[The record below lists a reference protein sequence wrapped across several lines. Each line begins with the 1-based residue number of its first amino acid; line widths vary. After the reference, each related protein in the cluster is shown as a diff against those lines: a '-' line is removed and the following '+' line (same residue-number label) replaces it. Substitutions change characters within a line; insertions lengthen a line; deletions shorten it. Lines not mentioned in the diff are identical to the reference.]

1 MDGRAIF
8 QYAHALSVMSE
19 SIRKIQEEGKTIMK
33 LLSIAIPSYN
43 SESYMRHAIETLLPG
58 GDEVEILVVNDGSKD
73 GTAAIA
79 DEYEKKYPGIVRAL
93 HKENGGH
100 GDAVMTGLKAATG
113 LYFKVVDSDDWVD
126 ADAYRQ
132 ILDALRARTAPG
144 QQVDLCISNY
154 VYEKV
159 GAAHKHVV
167 RYTNALPVGKD
178 FTWDEVGTFHIGQY
192 ILMHSAIYRRQML
205 IDCGLSLPKH
215 TFYVDNLYVYIPMQ
229 YVEKM
234 IYLDV
239 DFYRYFIGRD
249 DQSVQEQVMIKRI
262 DQQLRVNDLMFS
274 QVDLTKVNHPKKRAY
289 MRNYLEIVTGVS
301 MTLLC
306 ISATPEHLEKKKRL
320 WKDAKE
326 KYPHNYQFLRGRLIW
341 VASKLPGAPGR
352 AIVKFCYKVSQKI
365 FGFN

>member
-1 MDGRAIF
+1 
-8 QYAHALSVMSE
+8 
-19 SIRKIQEEGKTIMK
+19 MK

-79 DEYEKKYPGIVRAL
+79 DEYERRYPGVVRAL

-100 GDAVMTGLKAATG
+100 GDAVMTGLRAATG

-126 ADAYRQ
+126 ADAYKK
-132 ILDALRARTAPG
+132 ILDVLRARTEPDK
-144 QQVDLCISNY
+144 QVDLCISNY
-154 VYEKV
+154 VYEKAGV
-159 GAAHKHVV
+159 QHKHVV
-167 RYTNALPVGKD
+167 RFTNALPTNRD
-178 FTWDEVGTFHIGQY
+178 FTWDEVGSFRIGQY

-205 IDCGLSLPKH
+205 LDCKLSLPKH

-229 YVEKM
+229 HVRRM

-249 DQSVQEQVMIKRI
+249 DQSVQEQVMIRRM

-274 QVDLTKVNHPKKRAY
+274 QVDLSKVDHPRKRAY
-289 MRNYLEIVTGVS
+289 MRNYLEIITCVS
-301 MTLLC
+301 NTMLIL
-306 ISATPEHLEKKKRL
+306 SGTPEHLAARKAL
-320 WKDAKE
+320 WQTAKE
-326 KYPHNYQFLRGRLIW
+326 KYPHNYALLKGRL
-341 VASKLPGAPGR
+341 VTTVCQLPGAAGR
-352 AIVKFCYKVSQKI
+352 QLIKVFYRISQKV

>member
-1 MDGRAIF
+1 
-8 QYAHALSVMSE
+8 
-19 SIRKIQEEGKTIMK
+19 MK

-43 SESYMRHAIETLLPG
+43 SEAYMRHAIETLLPG

-79 DEYEKKYPGIVRAL
+79 DEYEAKYPGIVRAL

-100 GDAVMTGLKAATG
+100 GDAVMTGLKNATG

-126 ADAYRQ
+126 GEAYGK
-132 ILDALRARTAPG
+132 ILDTLRAHSAQG
-144 QQVDLCISNY
+144 EQVDMCISNY

-167 RYTNALPVGKD
+167 RYANALPVGKV
-178 FTWDEVGTFHIGQY
+178 FTWDEVGTFGIGQY
-192 ILMHSAIYRRQML
+192 MLMHSVIYRRQML

-215 TFYVDNLYVYIPMQ
+215 TFYVDSLYVYIPMQ
-229 YVEKM
+229 FVKKM

-249 DQSVQEQVMIKRI
+249 DQSVQEKVMIKRM

-274 QVDLTKVNHPKKRAY
+274 EVDLSKVDHPRKRAY
-289 MRNYLEIVTGVS
+289 MRNYLEIITGVS
-301 MTLLC
+301 SVMCVL
-306 ISATPEHLEKKKRL
+306 SGTPEHLAAKAKL
-320 WKDAKE
+320 WQDAKG
-326 KYPHNYQFLRGRLIW
+326 KYAHNYAFLRGRLITM
-341 VASKLPGAPGR
+341 ACQMTSAPGR
-352 AIVKFCYKVSQKI
+352 AIIKVAYKISQKI